1 MTLLICAHLTGLA
14 KPWSVSHHACLLA
27 RLLAVR
33 AIFCSVLIV
42 SADNS
47 ATEFAKYGFV

>member
-33 AIFCSVLIV
+33 AIFCSVAEL
-42 SADNS
+42 SALTIS
-47 ATEFAKYGFV
+47 TEFAKYGFV